1 MLNAWFSFSPR
12 KIGSLGG
19 KLLHGVSQL
28 ATSRAATELLLKL
41 VVRVPQHLSSLE
53 ARKEQRPGM
62 NISDPSSG

>member
-1 MLNAWFSFSPR
+1 MHDFHLAHGKSVPSG
-12 KIGSLGG
+12 GSS
-19 KLLHGVSQL
+19 LLHGVSQL
-28 ATSRAATELLLKL
+28 ATSRATTELLLKL